1 MKTRQ
6 IIFPR
11 PYEAELIETECR
23 KPGAGE
29 VTVELAYS
37 AVSAGTERANLIGDK
52 NVSGGS
58 DIVAPF
64 PRSLG
69 YSAAGIV
76 AAVGEGVSVNVGD
89 RVIVYGGK
97 HMARITVRERSS
109 IVKLDDDIPLSEASL
124 MYIATFPLAA
134 VRKTRLELGEA
145 AMVMGLGILGQFAV
159 QLCKAAGGCPVIAA
173 DPKPERRAL
182 AEKLGADCALDPT
195 APDFPER
202 VFDAAPG
209 ILSGGQ
215 AAANFRHQGE
225 AMALLADGTVVAM
238 GSVGDYS
245 WGARP
250 LAPSAGSVV
259 VPVTVVGGVEMVP
272 IRDVIQPLGGTVTWR
287 DDIRASLAEAL
298 GHKVT
303 IKSGERTVRIDD
315 ADVPLAAAPATVGD
329 RLMVPVGLASRGFGL
344 TVRWVQGGVEFK

>member
-209 ILSGGQ
+209 RIN
-215 AAANFRHQGE
+215 AAIEVTGRGE
-225 AMALLADGTVVAM
+225 GFIETLDCMARFGRIALLGCTRDPNFTV
-238 GSVGDYS
+238 DYYKKIHYP
-245 WGARP
+245 GITVIGAHTQARP
-250 LAPSAGSVV
+250 SEESYPGYW
-259 VPVTVVGGVEMVP
+259 TH
-272 IRDVIQPLGGTVTWR
+272 R
-287 DDIRASLAEAL
+287 DDIAALLRLRKGGRLNFAQMINEIHPPENAPEVYRRLAENRDFP
-298 GHKVT
+298 
-303 IKSGERTVRIDD
+303 I
-315 ADVPLAAAPATVGD
+315 
-329 RLMVPVGLASRGFGL
+329 GLLFDW
-344 TVRWVQGGVEFK
+344 TK